1 MRWSNLEDYYKKMY
15 QELNQTICEVIQD
28 LQTVQQKTEELLQKE
43 GIEDQTDQQ
52 QE

>member
-1 MRWSNLEDYYKKMY
+1 MEEYYKKMY
-15 QELNQTICEVIQD
+15 QELNQTISEVIED

-43 GIEDQTDQQ
+43 EMEDQTDPQ